1 MKTLNKKLDKP
12 TQPKNPEP
20 IYPKDKEEITE
31 THNDKE
37 KNSKKTTKSNSTIR
51 NANTQ
56 EEEHNLDSEPIKPDG
71 NIKIQERNSEMEQT
85 QPKQRNIKW
94 ALETKRK
101 AL

>member
-20 IYPKDKEEITE
+20 VYPKDKEEITE
-31 THNDKE
+31 PHNNKE
-37 KNSKKTTKSNSTIR
+37 KNSKKTTKSNSTTH
-51 NANTQ
+51 NASTQ

-85 QPKQRNIKW
+85 QPKQRNIK
-94 ALETKRK
+94 
-101 AL
+101 